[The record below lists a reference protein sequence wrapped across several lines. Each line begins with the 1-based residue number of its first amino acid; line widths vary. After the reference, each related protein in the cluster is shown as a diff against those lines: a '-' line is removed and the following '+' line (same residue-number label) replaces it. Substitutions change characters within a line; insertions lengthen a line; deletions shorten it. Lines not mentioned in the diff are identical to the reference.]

1 MTTRSWFSPAPGYDG
16 PPIELT
22 CGRHTKD
29 GRFIPKHVRLT
40 AGISRLSRSPRRR
53 IPMVGDPS
61 QDAREIY
68 TAHLVQKRKAGAAD
82 PAADPLI
89 GRSVALDAP
98 CRQCGSATA
107 IIRSAPPPH
116 VAALHCVDCGTH
128 RQWIARADYAAI
140 RGFVVES
147 AARFGE
153 LGAIS
158 FRGAIQRQD
167 NQEATDMQKKDA
179 FDNSNSGVLFRND
192 NKQSDKHADY
202 RGGVNVAGIDYWL
215 NGYVRAPKKRV
226 KFIAFK
232 LKPKKQEAAA
242 APAKPEFDDEIS
254 HDYR

>member
-1 MTTRSWFSPAPGYDG
+1 MTTRSWFSPAPGYSG
-16 PPIELT
+16 PPIVLS

-29 GRFIPKHVRLT
+29 GRFIPKNVRLT

-107 IIRSAPPPH
+107 IIRSAPPLH
-116 VAALHCVDCGTH
+116 AAALHCVDCGRH

-140 RGFVVES
+140 SDFVVEI
-147 AARFGE
+147 AGRFGE

-158 FRGAIQRQD
+158 FRGAIQRQG
-167 NQEATDMQKKDA
+167 NQEATEMQKKDA

-202 RGGVNVAGIDYWL
+202 RGEVNAAGVDYWL
-215 NGYVRAPKKRV
+215 NGYVRTSKKGV

-232 LKPKKQEAAA
+232 LKPKQQEAAT
-242 APAKPEFDDEIS
+242 APAKPEFNDEIS
-254 HDYR
+254 F

>member
-1 MTTRSWFSPAPGYDG
+1 MTSKSWFVPAPGYDG
-16 PPIELT
+16 PPVELV

-29 GRFIPKHVRLT
+29 GRFIPKNVRLT
-40 AGISRLSRSPRRR
+40 PAISRLNRTPRRR

-68 TAHLVQKRKAGAAD
+68 TAHLVQKRKAGAD

-89 GRSVALDAP
+89 GRTVALDAP

-107 IIRSAPPPH
+107 VVRPAPLPH
-116 VAALHCVDCGTH
+116 TAALHCVDCGTH
-128 RQWIARADYAAI
+128 RQWIARSDYAAF
-140 RGFVVES
+140 REFTVEI

-167 NQEATDMQKKDA
+167 NREATEMQKKAA
-179 FDNSNSGVLFRND
+179 FDNSDSGVLFRND

-202 RGGVNVAGIDYWL
+202 RGEVNAAGVDYWL
-215 NGYVRAPKKRV
+215 NGYVRTSKKGV

-232 LKPKKQEAAA
+232 LKPKEEKAAT
-242 APAKPEFDDEIS
+242 APGKPEFDDEIS
-254 HDYR
+254 F

>member
-1 MTTRSWFSPAPGYDG
+1 MTTRSWFSPAPGYSG
-16 PPIELT
+16 PPIVLS

-29 GRFIPKHVRLT
+29 GRFIPKNVRLT
-40 AGISRLSRSPRRR
+40 PGISRLGRTPRRR

-68 TAHLVQKRKAGAAD
+68 TAHLVQKRKAGADA
-82 PAADPLI
+82 AADPL
-89 GRSVALDAP
+89 RRTVAVEEP
-98 CRQCGSATA
+98 CRQCGSAA
-107 IIRSAPPPH
+107 AVIRPAPAPH
-116 VAALHCVDCGTH
+116 AAALHCVDCGTH
-128 RQWIARADYAAI
+128 RQWIAPSDYAAV
-140 RGFVVES
+140 REFAVEV
-147 AARFGE
+147 AASFGD

-202 RGGVNVAGIDYWL
+202 RGEVNVAGIDYWL
-215 NGYVRAPKKRV
+215 NGYVRASKKGIR
-226 KFIAFK
+226 FIAFK
-232 LKPKKQEAAA
+232 LKPKKQKATA

-254 HDYR
+254 F

>member
-1 MTTRSWFSPAPGYDG
+1 MSNNKTPRAWFIPNPNYAG
-16 PPIELT
+16 PSIELT

-29 GRFIPKHVRLT
+29 GRFIPKNVRLT
-40 AGISRLSRSPRRR
+40 PGISRLSRMPRRR

-98 CRQCGSATA
+98 CRRCGSAAA
-107 IIRSAPPPH
+107 IIRPAPPPH
-116 VAALHCVDCGTH
+116 AAVLHCVDCGTH
-128 RQWIARADYAAI
+128 RQWIARANYAAI
-140 RGFVVES
+140 REF
-147 AARFGE
+147 AAEIATRFGD
-153 LGAIS
+153 LGPIS
-158 FRGAIQRQD
+158 FRSAIQRQD
-167 NQEATDMQKKDA
+167 NREAIEMQKKAA

-202 RGGVNVAGIDYWL
+202 RGEVNAAGVDYWL
-215 NGYVRAPKKRV
+215 NGYVRTSNKGV

-232 LKPKKQEAAA
+232 LMPKQQEAAA
-242 APAKPEFDDEIS
+242 GASEA
-254 HDYR
+254 

>member
-1 MTTRSWFSPAPGYDG
+1 MTTRSWFSPAPGYSG
-16 PPIELT
+16 PPIVLS

-29 GRFIPKHVRLT
+29 GRFIPKNVRLT
-40 AGISRLSRSPRRR
+40 PGISRLSRMPRRR

-68 TAHLVQKRKAGAAD
+68 TAQLVQKRKARAAD

-116 VAALHCVDCGTH
+116 AAALHCVDCGTH

-140 RGFVVES
+140 REYVVEI

-153 LGAIS
+153 VGAIS
-158 FRGAIQRQD
+158 FRDAIRRQG
-167 NQEATDMQKKDA
+167 NQEATDMQKKA
-179 FDNSNSGVLFRND
+179 VFDNSNSGVLFKND
-192 NKQSDKHADY
+192 NIHSDKHADY
-202 RGGVNVAGIDYWL
+202 RCEVNVAGFDYWL
-215 NGYVRAPKKRV
+215 NGYVRTSKKGV

-232 LKPKKQEAAA
+232 LKPKQQEAAA
-242 APAKPEFDDEIS
+242 GASEA
-254 HDYR
+254 